1 MTNLSDTTDESTTL
15 STDSSAPSILMPS
28 FRSIWKRLGSVFILL
43 TAAMV
48 FSNSAAVGQQD
59 RLQPPRRATIHG
71 VVRDSA
77 GKPVGHASV
86 RLEQD
91 GVPGAAETKT
101 DADGAFAFANLVVG
115 GYSLVAELSGRRSS
129 RSAVIASSSSDHQP
143 VTLTL
148 EIPDRIQNR
157 IPAGSQSSSEA
168 AAPTMEFADAPNFTV
183 AAVTD
188 WTAAGGHGSDS
199 SLRTSESLTREAL
212 TLKPQGAGAGD
223 AGGNSSAMRDSERT
237 LREEL
242 AKAPRS
248 FEANR
253 RLGEFY
259 LHGGRYPE
267 SIGPLQTAYRLD
279 PKNEPNEYDLA
290 LALKGN
296 GDFAQAREHIGR
308 LMAHGETANL
318 HRVAGELDEKLG
330 DPLTAV
336 HELEQAV
343 RKDPSEE
350 NYFEWGSELL
360 LHRAVLQA
368 KDVFAAGAKAYPKS
382 ARMLTALGAALFA
395 GAFYDESALRL
406 CDASDLNPA
415 DPEPYMFMGKIEIA
429 APNPLACVEQKLARF
444 VEQQP
449 ANPLANYYYA
459 MTIWKH
465 HGQSTDAT
473 ALRKVET
480 MLTKAVTFDPQCGVA
495 YLQLGVLKASQR
507 DYPKAIEF
515 YSKAIATN
523 PELSEAHY
531 RLGVAY
537 DRVGDRAKAKQEFQL
552 HDEIEKKQAAT
563 VERQRREV
571 KQFLVVVP
579 DKPADH

>member
-1 MTNLSDTTDESTTL
+1 M
-15 STDSSAPSILMPS
+15 AS
-28 FRSIWKRLGSVFILL
+28 FGSIWKRLGSAFILL

-48 FSNSAAVGQQD
+48 LSNSAAVGQQD
-59 RLQPPRRATIHG
+59 RLQPPKRAAIHG

-77 GKPVGHASV
+77 GKPVGQASV

-101 DADGAFAFANLVVG
+101 DADGAFAFSNLVVG
-115 GYSLVAELSGRRSS
+115 SYSLVAEESGRRSS
-129 RSAVIASSSSDHQP
+129 RGAVIASSSSDHQL

-148 EIPDRIQNR
+148 EIPDRIQTR
-157 IPAGSQSSSEA
+157 ESPGTHSSFQ
-168 AAPTMEFADAPNFTV
+168 AAPAMEFADAPNFTV

-199 SLRTSESLTREAL
+199 SLRTSESLTRETL
-212 TLKPQGAGAGD
+212 TLKPQGAGTGD
-223 AGGNSSAMRDSERT
+223 ARGNSSAMRDSERT

-242 AKAPRS
+242 AKAPGS
-248 FEANR
+248 FESNR

-318 HRVAGELDEKLG
+318 HRVAGELDERLG

-343 RKDPSEE
+343 REDPSEE

-382 ARMLTALGAALFA
+382 ARLLTALGAALFA
-395 GAFYDESALRL
+395 GAFYDEAALRL

-415 DPEPYMFMGKIEIA
+415 DPEPYMFMGKI
-429 APNPLACVEQKLARF
+429 
-444 VEQQP
+444 
-449 ANPLANYYYA
+449 
-459 MTIWKH
+459 
-465 HGQSTDAT
+465 
-473 ALRKVET
+473 
-480 MLTKAVTFDPQCGVA
+480 
-495 YLQLGVLKASQR
+495 
-507 DYPKAIEF
+507 
-515 YSKAIATN
+515 
-523 PELSEAHY
+523 
-531 RLGVAY
+531 
-537 DRVGDRAKAKQEFQL
+537 
-552 HDEIEKKQAAT
+552 
-563 VERQRREV
+563 
-571 KQFLVVVP
+571 
-579 DKPADH
+579 

>member
-1 MTNLSDTTDESTTL
+1 MRKSLGSTRESAGLQTNSNPVSVLL
-15 STDSSAPSILMPS
+15 ASIETV
-28 FRSIWKRLGSVFILL
+28 RGRLGLALILL
-43 TAAMV
+43 AATLELLT
-48 FSNSAAVGQQD
+48 SAAVGQQAPS
-59 RLQPPRRATIHG
+59 QHPERAAIHG

-77 GKPVGHASV
+77 GKPIGQASV
-86 RLEQD
+86 RLGQD
-91 GVPGAAETKT
+91 GGPRAAETKT
-101 DADGAFAFANLVVG
+101 DADGAFAFSNLAPG
-115 GYSLVAELSGRRSS
+115 NYSLVAEESGRRS
-129 RSAVIASSSSDHQP
+129 RRTAVIASSSGDLQP
-143 VTLTL
+143 VALTL
-148 EIPDRIQNR
+148 EIPDPIS
-157 IPAGSQSSSEA
+157 AGSQSSSQA
-168 AAPTMEFADAPNFTV
+168 VPPVMEFADAPNFTV

-199 SLRTSESLTREAL
+199 SLRTSESLTRETL
-212 TLKPQGAGAGD
+212 TLKPQGAGTGD
-223 AGGNSSAMRDSERT
+223 AKGNGNAMRDAERT
-237 LREEL
+237 LREAL
-242 AKAPRS
+242 AKAPQS
-248 FEANR
+248 FESNR
-253 RLGEFY
+253 KLGKFY

-267 SIGPLQTAYRLD
+267 SIGPLQTAYQID

-296 GDFAQAREHIGR
+296 GDFAQAREHTER
-308 LMAHGETANL
+308 LMAHGETADL

-336 HELEQAV
+336 HELEEAV
-343 RKDPSEE
+343 REDPSEE
-350 NYFEWGSELL
+350 NYFQWGSELL

-382 ARMLTALGAALFA
+382 ARLLTALGAALFA
-395 GAFYDESALRL
+395 GAFYDEAALRL

-415 DPEPYMFMGKIEIA
+415 DPEPYLFMGKIEIA
-429 APNPLACVEQKLARF
+429 APNPLGCVEQKLARF
-444 VEQQP
+444 VELQP

-459 MTIWKH
+459 MTIWKQ
-465 HGQSTDAT
+465 HGQSIDPT
-473 ALRKVET
+473 ASRNVET
-480 MLTKAVTFDPQCGVA
+480 MLTKAVTVDPQCSVA
-495 YLQLGVLKASQR
+495 YLQLGVLNASQR
-507 DYPKAIEF
+507 DYLKAIEF

-552 HDEIEKKQAAT
+552 HDELEKKQAAA

-579 DKPADH
+579 DKPADAVVH